1 VGGCRKTRP
10 PPPAGGA
17 IGPSDPGWQEA
28 ISSATGSGIQYAGEE
43 AAARAYAQGGAQLIY
58 AAPIAGA
65 QAGARAAVE
74 MQTAPKIAAATTQ
87 AQEGAKADVTRDT
100 QARVSA
106 KAGDTLA
113 LSSQQVLDAFGK
125 VNSGPLMGR
134 VPAAVR
140 DSTAYQTAEAAAG
153 GYRAQMRKIV
163 RPPGS
168 GPWTDVDEQK
178 LDAIVPNLTD
188 TFETVQAKL
197 NQGQQLYDAQMGK
210 TQGGNPMEG
219 KTAVNPQTGQ
229 KIRMVNGQWVPL

>member
-1 VGGCRKTRP
+1 
-10 PPPAGGA
+10 
-17 IGPSDPGWQEA
+17 
-28 ISSATGSGIQYAGEE
+28 
-43 AAARAYAQGGAQLIY
+43 
-58 AAPIAGA
+58 
-65 QAGARAAVE
+65 
-74 MQTAPKIAAATTQ
+74 M
-87 AQEGAKADVTRDT
+87 
-100 QARVSA
+100 
-106 KAGDTLA
+106 
-113 LSSQQVLDAFGK
+113 DAFSK
-125 VNSGPLMGR
+125 VNTGPIWGR
-134 VPAAVR
+134 FPAAMR